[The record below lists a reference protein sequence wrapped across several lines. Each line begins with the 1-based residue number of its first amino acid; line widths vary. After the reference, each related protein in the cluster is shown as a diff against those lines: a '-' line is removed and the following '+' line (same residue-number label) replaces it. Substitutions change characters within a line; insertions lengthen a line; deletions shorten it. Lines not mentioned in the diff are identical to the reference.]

1 MRRAKAYGRRL
12 DPALWLLL
20 GALGFALLAAL
31 GLATQGE
38 RRVRNLFV
46 VVDLTRSMTA
56 RDYGEGAEARSRLD
70 EAKRVVTQ
78 IARALP
84 CGSRVGLGLFTERR
98 SFPLIEPVEVCE
110 NFPPFTDA
118 VAALNWRMAWEGDS
132 RVVRGLSSAQE
143 LVARLGADLVFVTD
157 GHEAPPLPVA
167 GRRRAENPDTTAGV
181 ILGAGGAKL
190 VPIPKYDESGRA
202 IGFYS
207 LPDIAAGARVSIAT
221 PGSTS
226 GEYHPRNNP
235 VGNLAATST
244 EHLTNVREDYLREI
258 AAEAGLGYAP
268 LGDLA
273 AVEAALES
281 HTGTD
286 ILEAPRSLAPLFA
299 AAALIFLIAAYGA
312 NDMFAWRR
320 GAAALRAMRNHP
332 RTGAFRR

>member
-1 MRRAKAYGRRL
+1 MRTASTDRRQI

-31 GLATQGE
+31 GLATQEE

-56 RDYGEGAEARSRLD
+56 RDYGKGAKVRSRLD
-70 EAKRVVTQ
+70 EAKWVVTE
-78 IARALP
+78 IARKLP
-84 CGSRVGLGLFTERR
+84 CGSRIGLGLFTERR

-110 NFPPFTDA
+110 NFPPFADA

-143 LVARLGADLVFVTD
+143 LVTRLGADLVFVTD

-167 GRRRAENPDTTAGV
+167 GRRRAENPDRTAGV

-221 PGSTS
+221 PGSTG

-244 EHLTNVREDYLREI
+244 EHLTQVREGYLREI

-268 LGDLA
+268 LGDLPA
-273 AVEAALES
+273 IEAALES
-281 HTGTD
+281 HTGTNV
-286 ILEAPRSLAPLFA
+286 LKAPRSLSPVFA
-299 AAALIFLIAAYGA
+299 AAALIFLIAAHGA
-312 NDMFAWRR
+312 NHLFVWRR
-320 GAAALRAMRNHP
+320 AVASPRGDRNHP
-332 RTGAFRR
+332 RNGAFRR